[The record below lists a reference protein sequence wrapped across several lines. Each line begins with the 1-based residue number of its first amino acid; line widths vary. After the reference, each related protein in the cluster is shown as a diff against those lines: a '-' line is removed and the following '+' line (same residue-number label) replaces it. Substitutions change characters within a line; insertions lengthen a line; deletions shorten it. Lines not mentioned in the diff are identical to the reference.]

1 MNVLS
6 EMDENLYDGKMCVFI
21 FNFMHNKY
29 TFFKKCFLKEK
40 IQQINKFS

>member
-29 TFFKKCFLKEK
+29 TFFKKLTKNNDNTCISKK
-40 IQQINKFS
+40 